1 MVEIQ
6 FACYCIY
13 WMLILYSPGILIT
26 SNIDLDLHPHN
37 GLFYGRKTFY
47 TMRTF
52 IRSTDT
58 YQVASVC
65 AELLSELR

>member
-13 WMLILYSPGILIT
+13 WMLILYSLGILIT
-26 SNIDLDLHPHN
+26 SNIDLHPNN

-47 TMRTF
+47 TMRPF

-65 AELLSELR
+65 EELLSELR